1 MPERLRGQILQFDVT
16 DKAGKVI
23 VAKDKRITVKH
34 IREMAEAGLPFILDP
49 GQNIVLFSG
58 EQLLEM
64 IDRAPV
70 LVCNDYEAELIDAY
84 NHYYHYNHYYNYH
97 IAAS

>member
-1 MPERLRGQILQFDVT
+1 MAVSAEIAL
-16 DKAGKVI
+16 
-23 VAKDKRITVKH
+23 
-34 IREMAEAGLPFILDP
+34 AEAGEVAVGLVGGRARRDAAAQPRDGRGRTALHPRP

-70 LVCNDYEAELIDAY
+70 LVCNDYEAELICDKTGLTLA
-84 NHYYHYNHYYNYH
+84 HWPRG
-97 IAAS
+97 STR